1 MDRPHGSLYPDSS
14 ARSVKKLAV
23 SYRLLPRTRISSRVC
38 TLALRYHACSNPVN
52 VIVSGTAPWVHR
64 IADVKSATAINVEAE
79 RKLGQLNDEMQALV
93 RNLKTK
99 DQHIQESGVK
109 IELMERRMETVKK
122 QGEMIQDLESEIQ
135 KARKQERV
143 YEEAMEQL
151 QSDLDTLE
159 QENKKLK
166 TVVTSAE
173 RQGKRNDS
181 PYTLHDTN

>member
-1 MDRPHGSLYPDSS
+1 M
-14 ARSVKKLAV
+14 
-23 SYRLLPRTRISSRVC
+23 
-38 TLALRYHACSNPVN
+38 
-52 VIVSGTAPWVHR
+52 
-64 IADVKSATAINVEAE
+64 ATAINVEAE

-99 DQHIQESGVK
+99 DQHIQESSVK
-109 IELMERRMETVKK
+109 IELMERRMEAVKK
-122 QGEMIQDLESEIQ
+122 QGEMIQDLENEIQ

-166 TVVTSAE
+166 TVATSAE
-173 RQGKRNDS
+173 RQGKLLNKL
-181 PYTLHDTN
+181 PTWQEGN